1 MNSKVVVG
9 ERKYQFLKI
18 LQNSKV
24 VKESVGAL
32 FNSSPPY
39 AYFGFLHKA
48 NLATEGFEREIKEIE
63 KRGKR
68 RRRKRKKKTLC
79 ILWIPSQSQVWQ
91 QKALTRK
98 FKIIL
103 LPISYRS
110 KTLLSIV

>member
-9 ERKYQFLKI
+9 ESKYQFLKI

-48 NLATEGFEREIKEIE
+48 NLATEGFNREIKEIE
-63 KRGKR
+63 KKGKR
-68 RRRKRKKKTLC
+68 RRRKRKKTPYAFSGFLN
-79 ILWIPSQSQVWQ
+79 
-91 QKALTRK
+91 KAK
-98 FKIIL
+98 FGNRRL
-103 LPISYRS
+103 
-110 KTLLSIV
+110 